1 MQLPR
6 LRRRP
11 SPPMRGGAPT
21 RPADHGVWRLVHAE
35 RRALID
41 DLATLTPE
49 QWATPSLAPGWTVH
63 DVASHLIDNARTTPW
78 RITVGMVR
86 ARGDLDRQNQAG
98 VEAERR
104 PTPAATLDAL
114 RSWAGRTSGPP
125 TWMAP
130 VASRLV
136 EEIAHGEDIR
146 RPLGIRHFY
155 PIPAVQQALAY
166 QLATPVAMGG
176 APAAL
181 RQVRLV
187 ATDAAVTIGEG
198 PEVQGRLLELLMAA
212 TGRPWRE
219 GSLTGDGVAL
229 LAA

>member
-6 LRRRP
+6 LRRPP
-11 SPPMRGGAPT
+11 SPPMGRAARRPGGH
-21 RPADHGVWRLVHAE
+21 DVWRLVHAE

-41 DLATLTPE
+41 DLASLTPE
-49 QWATPSLAPGWTVH
+49 QWATPSLAAGWTVH

-78 RITVGMVR
+78 RLTVGMVR
-86 ARGDLDRQNQAG
+86 ARGDLDRQNRAG

-114 RSWAGRTSGPP
+114 RSVAGRTSGPP

-166 QLATPVAMGG
+166 QLRAPASMGG
-176 APAAL
+176 APAEM
-181 RQVRLV
+181 RRVRLV
-187 ATDAAVTIGEG
+187 AADAAITVGEG
-198 PEVQGRLLELLMAA
+198 PEVHGRLLELLMAA
-212 TGRPWRE
+212 TGRPWHQ
-219 GSLTGDGVAL
+219 GALTGDGVGL
-229 LAA
+229 LGG